1 MSLYVLDTDTL
12 SLLQRNH
19 PVVRQHV
26 DAVAPT
32 DLAVTIITV
41 EEQLTGWYTALRRA
55 SPTRPD
61 HLAHVYQNLTD
72 TVQSVAALPILSF
85 TEAAVNRYFALQ
97 ALKLNVGKMDLRIG
111 AIALEHGAIVVT
123 RNLRDFQ
130 RIPNLTAED
139 WSV

>member
-19 PVVRQHV
+19 RVVRQHV

-32 DLAVTIITV
+32 DLAVTIISV

-55 SPTRPD
+55 NPTRPD

-72 TVQSVAALPILSF
+72 TVQVLAALPILSF
-85 TEAAVNRYFALQ
+85 TEAAVNRYFTLQ
-97 ALKLNVGKMDLRIG
+97 AMK
-111 AIALEHGAIVVT
+111 
-123 RNLRDFQ
+123 
-130 RIPNLTAED
+130 
-139 WSV
+139 